1 MMADGYNAKRRGER
15 FQNSP
20 SNPTAAYQRSLSTAT
35 QLIHAGRYL
44 WYHIVKD
51 WMYIIVVA
59 QKNRDAY
66 CAQIINIS

>member
-1 MMADGYNAKRRGER
+1 MLADGYNAKRRGER

-20 SNPTAAYQRSLSTAT
+20 LNPTAAYQRSLST

-44 WYHIVKD
+44 WYHNVMD

-59 QKNRDAY
+59 LKHRDAY